1 MTQRTCDDE
10 GSLEGAPEGGG
21 GEVEEG
27 AESLCHQMRARL
39 RSFEEYFSA
48 TPNPKSKPNPNPNP
62 NPYPYPYPYP
72 DPDPYP

>member
-21 GEVEEG
+21 GEVEDG

-39 RSFEEYFSA
+39 RSFEEYVSEA
-48 TPNPKSKPNPNPNP
+48 
-62 NPYPYPYPYP
+62 
-72 DPDPYP
+72 